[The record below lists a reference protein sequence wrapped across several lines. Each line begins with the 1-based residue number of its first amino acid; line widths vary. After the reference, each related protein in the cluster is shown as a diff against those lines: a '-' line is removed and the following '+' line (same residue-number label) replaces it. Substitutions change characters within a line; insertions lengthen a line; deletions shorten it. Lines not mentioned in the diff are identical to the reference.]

1 MTEVLN
7 VDEFGR
13 DLSLRN
19 KENLKA
25 AEDFIGYYLSK
36 YKGMSWADMTYAI
49 EEEEEEEELRKL
61 EEQRKKEAEEL
72 RQRNKQESERRR
84 YLYAIGE
91 YELEEGEVFE

>member
-49 EEEEEEEELRKL
+49 EEEEEEELRKL